1 MYILIVLIFN
11 SLYIQLFIIYVQL
24 LGNFLQWHGILSNK
38 TLQELSIDGLL
49 NRYILMAFQNSEYGD
64 DSIKKAQS
72 VSKSVTFNHSFLL
85 LSILFK
91 WPDLHVHMKSWFKV
105 NWLNMKDQHPSTHCS
120 KVHAVLLQL
129 CHKQKKPGSVL
140 SCHLKPD
147 SSFVFLHIKHK
158 HYPWFVLGWPP
169 VVCFSQLPES

>member
-72 VSKSVTFNHSFLL
+72 VSKSVTFNRSFLL

-91 WPDLHVHMKSWFKV
+91 
-105 NWLNMKDQHPSTHCS
+105 
-120 KVHAVLLQL
+120 
-129 CHKQKKPGSVL
+129 
-140 SCHLKPD
+140 
-147 SSFVFLHIKHK
+147 
-158 HYPWFVLGWPP
+158 
-169 VVCFSQLPES
+169 